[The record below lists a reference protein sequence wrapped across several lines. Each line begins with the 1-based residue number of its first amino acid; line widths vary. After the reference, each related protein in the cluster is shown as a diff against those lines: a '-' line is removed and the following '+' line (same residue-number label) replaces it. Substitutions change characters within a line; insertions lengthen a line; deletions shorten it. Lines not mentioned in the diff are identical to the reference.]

1 VLFNYQI
8 VKSNHF
14 LMRSILKKLRLV
26 LAAVITAGSLQAQT
40 DSINI
45 VSTAVPFLRISPDA
59 RAGGMGDLAI
69 ATSPD
74 ANAPFWNLAK
84 VPFAKKRTAVALNYT
99 PWLKDLG
106 LNDVYLAS
114 MAVYHKL
121 DDQSAISSSLRYFS
135 LGNIQLTD
143 YSGNVLNTV
152 KPSEFCID
160 AGYSRVLNE
169 KLSIGVALRYINSR
183 LVVGDVGTGVVYKA
197 GNAVAGDVSLF
208 YHGVGEDGEGLNWGV
223 VLANLGSKIG
233 YTNDSRNKDYIPANL
248 GVGVSYTKVIN
259 ESNKVTF
266 GLDINKLLV
275 PSPPI
280 STGNYAVDSAIL
292 TDYRNTGVISSYF
305 KSFSD
310 GSNQLNALQ
319 ASLGA
324 EYVYDEKFFVRAGYF
339 YENKNRGNRKFLS
352 LGAGFN
358 LDNLSLN
365 FSYLVPSGSGV
376 TRNPLSNTLRFG
388 IVFNLGQE

>member
-1 VLFNYQI
+1 MNFKVKKICSAVAVL
-8 VKSNHF
+8 
-14 LMRSILKKLRLV
+14 LV
-26 LAAVITAGSLQAQT
+26 TAAQAQT

-45 VSTAVPFLRISPDA
+45 VSTSVPFLRISPDA

-84 VPFAKKRTAVALNYT
+84 VPFAKKRTAIAVNYT

-106 LNDVYLAS
+106 LTDVFLAS
-114 MAVYHKL
+114 MAMYHKL
-121 DDQSAISSSLRYFS
+121 DDQQAVSGSLRYFS

-143 YSGNVLNTV
+143 YSGNILNTV
-152 KPSEFCID
+152 KPSEFSID

-197 GNAVAGDVSLF
+197 GNAVAGDVSL
-208 YHGVGEDGEGLNWGV
+208 YYNGISTEGAGLRWGV
-223 VLANLGSKIG
+223 TLSNLGSKIG

-248 GVGVSYTKVIN
+248 GLGISYARVIN

-275 PSPPI
+275 PSAPAA
-280 STGNYAVDSAIL
+280 TGNYIIDSAKL
-292 TDYRNTGVISSYF
+292 ADYRATSVISSWM
-305 KSFSD
+305 KSFGD
-310 GSNQLNALQ
+310 GTNQLKSLQ

-324 EYVYDEKFFVRAGYF
+324 EYAYNDQFFFRAGYF
-339 YENKNRGNRKFLS
+339 YENKNRGNRKFFS
-352 LGAGFN
+352 IGAGFT
-358 LDNLSLN
+358 LDQMSIN

-388 IVFNLGQE
+388 IVFNLGAAEE

>member
-1 VLFNYQI
+1 MSSI
-8 VKSNHF
+8 VKKIGIT
-14 LMRSILKKLRLV
+14 LMTVV
-26 LAAVITAGSLQAQT
+26 LATGMVQAQA

-45 VSTAVPFLRISPDA
+45 VSTAVPFLRISPEA

-74 ANAPFWNLAK
+74 ANSPFWNLAK
-84 VPFAKKRTAVALNYT
+84 VPFAKKRTAIALNYT

-114 MAVYHKL
+114 LAGYHKL
-121 DDQSAISSSLRYFS
+121 DEQSAISSSLRYFS

-143 YSGNVLNTV
+143 YSGNILNTV

-160 AGYSRVLNE
+160 AGYSRILSE
-169 KLSIGVALRYINSR
+169 KMSIGVALRYINSR

-197 GNAVAGDVSLF
+197 GNAVSGDVSLF
-208 YHGVGEDGEGLNWGV
+208 YNGTDEAGQGLNWGFSIS
-223 VLANLGSKIG
+223 NLGSKIG
-233 YTNDSRNKDYIPANL
+233 YTNDPRNKDFIPANL
-248 GVGVSYTKVIN
+248 GVGLSYTRVIN
-259 ESNKVTF
+259 ENNKIMF

-275 PSPPI
+275 PAAPVA
-280 STGNYAVDSAIL
+280 TGNYSVDSAAL
-292 TDYRNTGVISSYF
+292 SEYRSMGVISSYF

-310 GSNQLNALQ
+310 GTGLLKSLQ

-324 EYVYDEKFFVRAGYF
+324 EYNYNDQFFVRAGYF
-339 YENKNRGNRKFLS
+339 YENKNRGNRKFFS
-352 LGAGFN
+352 VGAGFTMET
-358 LDNLSLN
+358 LSLN

-388 IVFNLGQE
+388 IIFNLNQGE

>member
-1 VLFNYQI
+1 MRLPVFLLFCFSTI
-8 VKSNHF
+8 V
-14 LMRSILKKLRLV
+14 
-26 LAAVITAGSLQAQT
+26 AVAQT

-84 VPFAKKRTAVALNYT
+84 VPFAKKQTAIAVNYT

-106 LNDVYLAS
+106 LTDVYLAS
-114 MAVYHKL
+114 LAAYHKL
-121 DDQSAISSSLRYFS
+121 DDQQAISTSMRFFS

-143 YSGNVLNTV
+143 YSGNILNTV

-160 AGYSRVLNE
+160 AGYSRILNE
-169 KLSIGVALRYINSR
+169 KMSIGVALRYINSR
-183 LVVGDVGTGVVYKA
+183 LVTGDVGTGVVYKA
-197 GNAVAGDVSLF
+197 GNAVAGDISL
-208 YHGVGEDGEGLNWGV
+208 YYNGKGEDGSGLSWGV
-223 VLANLGSKIG
+223 VLSNLGSKVG

-248 GVGVSYTKVIN
+248 GFGATYTTAIN

-275 PSPPI
+275 PSSPVA
-280 STGNYAVDSAIL
+280 SGNYSVDSAKL
-292 TDYRNTGVISSYF
+292 AEYRSTSVVSSWF

-310 GSNQLNALQ
+310 GTNQLNSLQ

-324 EYVYDEKFFVRAGYF
+324 EYAYNDQFFVRAGYF
-339 YENKNRGNRKFLS
+339 YENKNRGNRKFFS
-352 LGAGFN
+352 VGAGFS
-358 LDNLSLN
+358 LDQLQIN

-388 IVFNLGQE
+388 IVFNLDPKE

>member
-1 VLFNYQI
+1 MSHM
-8 VKSNHF
+8 VKKIITGF
-14 LMRSILKKLRLV
+14 AAILGLV
-26 LAAVITAGSLQAQT
+26 CSVQAQT

-84 VPFAKKRTAVALNYT
+84 VPFAKKRNAIALNYT

-106 LNDVYLAS
+106 LTDVYLAS
-114 MAVYHKL
+114 LAAYHKL
-121 DDQSAISSSLRYFS
+121 SDQDAISTSLRYFS

-143 YSGNVLNTV
+143 YSGNILNTV
-152 KPSEFCID
+152 KPSEFSID
-160 AGYSRVLNE
+160 AGYSRILNE
-169 KLSIGVALRYINSR
+169 KLSIAVALRYINSR

-197 GNAVAGDVSLF
+197 GNSVAGDISLF
-208 YHGVGEDGEGLNWGV
+208 YHGVGQDGTGLNWGV
-223 VLANLGSKIG
+223 VLSNLGSKIG
-233 YTNDSRNKDYIPANL
+233 YTNDSRNKDFIPANL
-248 GVGVSYTKVIN
+248 GLGATYASAIN

-266 GLDINKLLV
+266 GIDINKLLV
-275 PSPPI
+275 PTAPTA
-280 STGNYAVDSAIL
+280 TGTYSVDSAKL
-292 TDYRNTGVISSYF
+292 ADYRSTSLISSWF

-310 GSNQLNALQ
+310 GTSQLNSIQ

-324 EYVYDEKFFVRAGYF
+324 EYAYNDQFFVRAGYF
-339 YENKNRGNRKFLS
+339 YENKNRGNRKFFS
-352 LGAGFN
+352 VGAGFSIDQ
-358 LDNLSLN
+358 LQIN

-388 IVFNLGQE
+388 LIFNLDPKE

>member
-1 VLFNYQI
+1 MTPIAKKMFTG
-8 VKSNHF
+8 F
-14 LMRSILKKLRLV
+14 AAILC
-26 LAAVITAGSLQAQT
+26 LAGTTQAQT

-84 VPFAKKRTAVALNYT
+84 VPFAKKRSAIALNYT

-106 LNDVYLAS
+106 LTDVYLAS
-114 MAVYHKL
+114 LAGYYKL
-121 DDQSAISSSLRYFS
+121 DDQSAVSTSLRYFS

-143 YSGNVLNTV
+143 YSGNILNTV
-152 KPSEFCID
+152 KPSEFSID
-160 AGYSRVLNE
+160 AGYSRLLND
-169 KLSIGVALRYINSR
+169 KMSIGVALRYINSR

-197 GNAVAGDVSLF
+197 GNSVAGDVSLF
-208 YHGVGEDGEGLNWGV
+208 YHGVDEAGTGLNWGV
-223 VLANLGSKIG
+223 VLSNLGSKIG
-233 YTNDSRNKDYIPANL
+233 YTNDSKNKDFIPANL
-248 GVGVSYTKVIN
+248 GIGATYSTAIN

-275 PSPPI
+275 PTAPTATGTY
-280 STGNYAVDSAIL
+280 STDSARL
-292 TDYRNTGVISSYF
+292 EEYRSTSLISSWF

-310 GSNQLNALQ
+310 GTNQLNSLQ

-324 EYVYDEKFFVRAGYF
+324 EYAYNEQFFVRAGYF
-339 YENKNRGNRKFLS
+339 YENKNRGNRKFFS
-352 LGAGFN
+352 VGAGFN
-358 LDNLSLN
+358 IDQLSIN

-388 IVFNLGQE
+388 IVFNINSADGQ

>member
-1 VLFNYQI
+1 MSPI
-8 VKSNHF
+8 A
-14 LMRSILKKLRLV
+14 KKFMTGLT
-26 LAAVITAGSLQAQT
+26 AVFCLTGYAQAQT
-40 DSINI
+40 ASVNI

-59 RAGGMGDLAI
+59 RAGGMGDLGI

-84 VPFAKKRTAVALNYT
+84 VPFAKKNTAIAVNYT

-106 LNDVYLAS
+106 LTDVYLAS
-114 MAVYHKL
+114 LAAYHKL
-121 DDQSAISSSLRYFS
+121 DDQQAISSSLRFFS

-143 YSGNVLNTV
+143 YSGNILNTV

-169 KLSIGVALRYINSR
+169 KMSIGVALRYINSR

-197 GNAVAGDVSLF
+197 GNAVAGDISL
-208 YHGVGEDGEGLNWGV
+208 YYNGVNEDGSGLNWGV
-223 VLANLGSKIG
+223 VLSNLGSKVG
-233 YTNDSRNKDYIPANL
+233 YTNDARNKDFIPANL
-248 GVGVSYTKVIN
+248 GLGVSYTTVFDEN
-259 ESNKVTF
+259 NKLSV

-275 PSPPI
+275 PAAPAATGTY
-280 STGNYAVDSAIL
+280 STDSANL
-292 TDYRNTGVISSYF
+292 ASYRSISVVSSWM

-310 GSNQLNALQ
+310 GTNQLNSLQ

-324 EYVYDEKFFVRAGYF
+324 EYSYNNQFFARAGYF
-339 YENKNRGNRKFLS
+339 YENKDRGNRKFFS
-352 LGAGFN
+352 VGAGFA
-358 LDNLSLN
+358 LEGMQVN

-388 IVFNLGQE
+388 IVFNLNSNE

>member
-1 VLFNYQI
+1 MSPMVKKI
-8 VKSNHF
+8 VTGVTA
-14 LMRSILKKLRLV
+14 MICR
-26 LAAVITAGSLQAQT
+26 AGAVQAQT

-84 VPFAKKRTAVALNYT
+84 VPFAKKRSAIAVNYT

-106 LNDVYLAS
+106 LTDVYLAS
-114 MAVYHKL
+114 LAAYYKL
-121 DDQSAISSSLRYFS
+121 DDQSALSTSLRYFS

-143 YSGNVLNTV
+143 YSGNILNTV
-152 KPSEFCID
+152 KPSEFSID
-160 AGYSRVLNE
+160 AGYSRILNE
-169 KLSIGVALRYINSR
+169 KLSLGVALRYINSR
-183 LVVGDVGTGVVYKA
+183 LVTGDVGTGVVYKA
-197 GNAVAGDVSLF
+197 GNSVAGDVSLF
-208 YHGVGEDGEGLNWGV
+208 YHGVGTDGGGLNWGI
-223 VLANLGSKIG
+223 VLSNLGSKIG
-233 YTNDSRNKDYIPANL
+233 YTNDSRNKDFIPANL
-248 GVGVSYTKVIN
+248 GIGATYTNVIN

-266 GLDINKLLV
+266 GLDLNKLLV
-275 PSPPI
+275 PSSP
-280 STGNYAVDSAIL
+280 SATGTYSVDSAKL
-292 TDYRNTGVISSYF
+292 ADYRSTSLISSWF

-310 GSNQLNALQ
+310 GTNQLNSVQ

-324 EYVYDEKFFVRAGYF
+324 EYAYNDQFFVRAGYF
-339 YENKNRGNRKFLS
+339 YEDKNRGNRKFFS
-352 LGAGFN
+352 VGAGFN
-358 LDNLSLN
+358 IDDLNFN

-388 IVFNLGQE
+388 IIFNLNGGSE

>member
-1 VLFNYQI
+1 MSHI
-8 VKSNHF
+8 VKKMFTGLTLS
-14 LMRSILKKLRLV
+14 LLGIG
-26 LAAVITAGSLQAQT
+26 TLQAQT
-40 DSINI
+40 DSVNI

-84 VPFAKKRTAVALNYT
+84 VPFAKKNTALAVNYT

-106 LNDVYLAS
+106 LTDVFLAS
-114 MAVYHKL
+114 MAFYHKL
-121 DDQSAISSSLRYFS
+121 DDQQAISSSLRYFS

-143 YSGNVLNTV
+143 YSGNILNTV
-152 KPSEFCID
+152 KPSEFSID
-160 AGYSRVLNE
+160 AGYSRILNE

-183 LVVGDVGTGVVYKA
+183 LVTGDVGTGVVYKA
-197 GNAVAGDVSLF
+197 GNAVAGDVSLY
-208 YHGVGEDGEGLNWGV
+208 YHGLDEAGEGLNWGV
-223 VLANLGSKIG
+223 VLSNLGSKIG

-248 GVGVSYTKVIN
+248 GLGVSYAKVIN

-275 PSPPI
+275 PSAPVA
-280 STGNYAVDSAIL
+280 TGNYVIDSAKL
-292 TDYRNTGVISSYF
+292 ADYRSTSVVSSWM

-310 GSNQLNALQ
+310 GTNQLSSLQ

-324 EYVYDEKFFVRAGYF
+324 EYAYNEQFFVRAGYF
-339 YENKNRGNRKFLS
+339 YENKNRGNRKFFS
-352 LGAGFN
+352 VGAGFN
-358 LDNLSLN
+358 LDQMSIN

-388 IVFNLGQE
+388 IIFNLASSEDK